1 MEKTFFYLSEEHCEL
16 LGVKEAYSV
25 GYFYEGDVV
34 TLCIGG
40 KVIRRKAH
48 YNRQY
53 GVYVMINGYAFSNYD
68 FN

>member
-1 MEKTFFYLSEEHCEL
+1 MEKVFYFLSKENCEL
-16 LGVKEAYSV
+16 LGVKEVLSV

-34 TLCIGG
+34 TIKIGG
-40 KVIRRKAH
+40 KVVRRKAH

-68 FN
+68 FQ